1 MLLYMNDYYY
11 YTIICP
17 FIKDTDRVICK
28 RDERRFIALKSKRK
42 RLINAFIYL
51 HQGSPCGRY
60 CICGYFD
67 TPSVLEIYNT
77 EYGLE
82 PL

>member
-1 MLLYMNDYYY
+1 MNDYFY

-60 CICGYFD
+60 CICGHFD
-67 TPSVLEIYNT
+67 TPSVLEIYNK